1 MPIPSKY
8 STAQIETMMNQLLDQ
23 LRQQQVTTEMSLMV
37 LGNMVSHIIR
47 TSVSEAA
54 QKDIARQFAQALQ
67 DSVSGRSH

>member
-8 STAQIETMMNQLLDQ
+8 STAQIETLMNQLLDQ

-47 TSVSEAA
+47 TSVPDAA
-54 QKDIARQFAQALQ
+54 QKDIAGQFAQALQ

>member
-8 STAQIETMMNQLLDQ
+8 STADIETLMNQLLDQ
-23 LRQQQVTTEMSLMV
+23 LRQQQVTTELSLMV

-47 TSVSEAA
+47 TSVPDAA

>member
-8 STAQIETMMNQLLDQ
+8 STAEIETLMNQLLDQ

-47 TSVSEAA
+47 TSVSETA